1 MVCVCVFERE
11 CEGEGER
18 GGEGRGGEGEG
29 EVGREGHS
37 DAFQDAQTSCPAQ
50 FSWTS
55 SSLRSDLPHVVSF
68 S

>member
-1 MVCVCVFERE
+1 MNSRHNDVCVFERE
-11 CEGEGER
+11 SEGEGE
-18 GGEGRGGEGEG
+18 RGGEGEG